1 MLHNFEN
8 IDHFLFLIE
17 KEIIDC
23 LYEYK
28 LLSKLDRNA
37 KKIIFYIFVK
47 RFGDRISN
55 DKDLLFCHDN
65 IFSESHELFIYY
77 SREKLTNF
85 LNRICKKLK
94 SVTNHIFFLK
104 NKINIPDQ
112 ALVNDLEGS
121 VIDEVLLLK
130 NKTPVDPQKLKSF
143 LHENSLKDLFC
154 NLSKKVC

>member
-1 MLHNFEN
+1 MLHNFESV
-8 IDHFLFLIE
+8 DKFLFLVE
-17 KEIIDC
+17 KEIVDC
-23 LYEYK
+23 LFEYK

-37 KKIIFYIFVK
+37 KKIIFHIFVK
-47 RFGDRISN
+47 RFGDRIAN

-65 IFSESHELFIYY
+65 VFSESHELFTYY
-77 SREKLTNF
+77 DRDKLTSF

-94 SVTNHIFFLK
+94 SVTNHIFFVK
-104 NKINIPDQ
+104 KKIDLPNQ

-130 NKTPVDPQKLKSF
+130 NKTPVDPKKLKSF
-143 LHENSLKDLFC
+143 LLENSLKDLFT